1 MRGERSGVCVFD
13 GEDSTHYKA
22 RDPEGCSG
30 PRVLIN
36 TNKCENF
43 KGLYP
48 LVEHGEKNVLL
59 ATAAF
64 CKGLSDGCSQS
75 GDEAITEEAQ
85 LRDGRKK
92 AYFL

>member
-1 MRGERSGVCVFD
+1 MFN
-13 GEDSTHYKA
+13 GEDSTHYGA

-30 PRVLIN
+30 PQVLIN
-36 TNKCENF
+36 INKCENF
-43 KGLYP
+43 KRLWWSM
-48 LVEHGEKNVLL
+48 GEKNVLL
-59 ATAAF
+59 TTAAF

-92 AYFL
+92 TYFL